1 MKLLC
6 IGNSFSQDATRYL
19 HGIARA
25 GGVPLTVVNLYI
37 GGCPLDRHYRNMLSG
52 ERAYGFEL
60 NGADSGL
67 KVSLDEALYSDRF
80 DAITLQQLSS
90 TAPRFETYEPYLSAL
105 AAHVRQAQPAAKL
118 YMHETWAY
126 ERNSHRLTEEL
137 GYPNEEQMTADL
149 VKAYAQA
156 CAAIGADVVPAARA
170 FAAARQMGA
179 EKLHRD
185 TYHASWNLGRYILAL
200 TMYAAVT
207 GNSPVGNTFRDFD
220 APIDEQLIALAQQA
234 AAKAVSER

>member
-25 GGVPLTVVNLYI
+25 GGVQMKVVNLYI

-52 ERAYGFEL
+52 ERVYGFEL

-67 KVSLDEALYSDRF
+67 HVSLDEVLYADRF
-80 DAITLQQLSS
+80 DAVTLQQLSS

-105 AAHVRQAQPAAKL
+105 AAHVRKAQPGTKL

-126 ERNSHRLTEEL
+126 EQGSHRLTEEL
-137 GYPNEEQMTADL
+137 GYPNEDAMTTDL
-149 VKAYAQA
+149 VAAYRQA

-170 FAAARQMGA
+170 FAAARQMGV
-179 EKLHRD
+179 EGLHRD

-207 GNSPVGNTFRDFD
+207 GNSPIGNSFRDFD
-220 APIDEQLIALAQQA
+220 APIDESLIALAQNA
-234 AAKAVSER
+234 AAKAVAEP